1 LFKILFFTGEEQES
15 KGLDQKAQHL
25 LCLPMERL
33 LSDNNNNNG
42 NAYNNDHG
50 DDNKSTKQVDMELEE
65 YKDSKRNPNKDKD
78 SSVTD
83 IYLLKC

>member
-1 LFKILFFTGEEQES
+1 MFKILFFTGEEQES

-25 LCLPMERL
+25 LCLPMELL
-33 LSDNNNNNG
+33 LSDNNNNG

-50 DDNKSTKQVDMELEE
+50 DDNKSIKQVDMELEE